1 MLDTNLKTEIT
12 SSYLFFFLGFLC
24 CNNIRGTKHKQCR
37 KNINRHIH
45 LTQVNPWWVSWIWI
59 LCVHDVYMMS
69 LMKLVPFVLHAVGFK
84 AQIDENSWNGANDMQ
99 LWNEITLKKIA
110 CLKDWCKKAGMSS
123 LSFSWELGIYYSFN
137 FGFEHNLVWYYDMM
151 CSFSLN
157 AATWRKRTNTLLSI
171 WHASSVVHKAMVA
184 WTQFN
189 HFQFQANNR
198 NHP

>member
-1 MLDTNLKTEIT
+1 MATTSEEQSTNNAGKTLTDTYILPRSILDE
-12 SSYLFFFLGFLC
+12 SPGSVFF
-24 CNNIRGTKHKQCR
+24 
-37 KNINRHIH
+37 
-45 LTQVNPWWVSWIWI
+45 
-59 LCVHDVYMMS
+59 VYMMLS
-69 LMKLVPFVLHAVGFK
+69 TWWAWWSWCHLCCMQWGFK
-84 AQIDENSWNGANDMQ
+84 ARIDENSWNGANGMQ

-110 CLKDWCKKAGMSS
+110 CLKDRCKKAGMSS

-151 CSFSLN
+151 CGFSLI
-157 AATWRKRTNTLLSI
+157 AAKWRNIANTFLSI
-171 WHASSVVHKAMVA
+171 WHALSVVHKAMVA